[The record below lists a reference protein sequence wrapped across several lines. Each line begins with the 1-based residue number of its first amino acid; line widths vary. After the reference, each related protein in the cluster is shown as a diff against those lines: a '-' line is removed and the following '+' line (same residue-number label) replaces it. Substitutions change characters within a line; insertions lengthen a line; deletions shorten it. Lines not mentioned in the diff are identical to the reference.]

1 MKDLKEKLAPVLG
14 MIDSLDPES
23 VLAISGVLLIIGFI
37 VGGVEDVIAMF
48 VGVWIGIAVF
58 KKFLK

>member
-14 MIDSLDPES
+14 MIDALDSEA
-23 VLAISGVLLIIGFI
+23 VLAITGVLFILGFIIG
-37 VGGVEDVIAMF
+37 GLEDVVAMV
-48 VGVWIGIAVF
+48 VGIWIGFAIF